1 MKKIILFSIIVII
14 VVALGFISYQLSKDY
29 QIVKKQ
35 NTDDRIAFIKS
46 GLVSSWNAAA
56 RGTIINISDTV
67 LTLSSS
73 GEILSIPVADDAM
86 VNYLVVDYS
95 TDENSYQKA
104 QFSDLKINDNVTITI
119 KFIDGKAVGQGVVIL
134 PF

>member
-1 MKKIILFSIIVII
+1 MKKIILSFIIVII

-35 NTDDRIAFIKS
+35 NTDDRMAFIKS
-46 GLVSSWNAAA
+46 ELVSSWNAAA